1 MLAPLRRWAWDFC
14 VQKKVAAGRE
24 FIPPAIC
31 TQRKPLNFAGVL
43 HSCQHFLEICLI
55 VNIP

>member
-1 MLAPLRRWAWDFC
+1 MPAPLRRWAWDFC
-14 VQKKVAAGRE
+14 LQKKDLRE
-24 FIPPAIC
+24 GKFIPPGNLHAAATAKFC
-31 TQRKPLNFAGVL
+31 GVL